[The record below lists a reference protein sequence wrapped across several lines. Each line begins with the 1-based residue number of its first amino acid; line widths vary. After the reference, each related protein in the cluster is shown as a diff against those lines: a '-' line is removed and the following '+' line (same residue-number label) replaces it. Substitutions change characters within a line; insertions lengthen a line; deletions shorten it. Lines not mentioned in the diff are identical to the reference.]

1 METGKA
7 LLNYLPQS
15 IQEVFPGP
23 VAFKNPPSLDLSP
36 HYYIDAMLQEHLTM
50 ALMALILILILE
62 V

>member
-1 METGKA
+1 MWTGTA

-15 IQEVFPGP
+15 IQGVFPVR
-23 VAFKNPPSLDLSP
+23 VAFKNPPPLDLSH

-50 ALMALILILILE
+50 ALLALILILILE